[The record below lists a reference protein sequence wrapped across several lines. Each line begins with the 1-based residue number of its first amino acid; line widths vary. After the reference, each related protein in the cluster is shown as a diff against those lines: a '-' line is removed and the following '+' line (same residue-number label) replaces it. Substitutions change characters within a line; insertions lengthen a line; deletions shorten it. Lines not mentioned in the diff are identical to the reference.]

1 MKKAAYFIVI
11 FVFVLS
17 LTACGNSSEKT
28 NVSTQASNSISQ
40 SDENVSASP
49 EESKNEGADS
59 ILELTYKVPMKNIYI
74 DAPNYQE
81 IEEGYT
87 ELFIV
92 HESKYVAI
100 TAARRS
106 EAADSKDACNKA
118 FDVFKISMQNYE
130 GGVNSL
136 NILHDSN
143 ATINGIEAYRFE
155 GTLNYGRDTT
165 YDGYAV
171 GYSFIMDGI
180 PCEIIGSVIDDSQSD
195 ALKNEIASIV
205 EAMMKSVR
213 SEQ

>member
-1 MKKAAYFIVI
+1 MRKIVCLI
-11 FVFVLS
+11 TVIILAFSFVS
-17 LTACGNSSEKT
+17 CGKSNTPSE
-28 NVSTQASNSISQ
+28 
-40 SDENVSASP
+40 
-49 EESKNEGADS
+49 NEGSNNASIAEPDGNTSQPSEETNEKDS
-59 ILELTYKVPMKNIYI
+59 SDLAITYKVPMKDIYI

-81 IEEGYT
+81 IEQAYT

-106 EAADSKDACNKA
+106 EAEDCKDAHDKA
-118 FDVFKISMQNYE
+118 FDEFKVNMQNYE

-136 NILHDSN
+136 NIINDSN
-143 ATINGIEAYRFE
+143 ATINGIEVYRFD

-171 GYSFIMDGI
+171 GYAFIMDGI

-195 ALKNEIASIV
+195 ALKTEIASIV
-205 EAMMKSVR
+205 DAMMKSVR